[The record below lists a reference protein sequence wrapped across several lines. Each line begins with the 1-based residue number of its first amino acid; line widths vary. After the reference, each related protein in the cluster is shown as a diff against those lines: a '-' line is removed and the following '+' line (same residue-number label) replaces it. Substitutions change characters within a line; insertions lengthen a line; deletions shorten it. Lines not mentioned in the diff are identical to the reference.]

1 MEAVN
6 RFFNLR
12 PGDFARG
19 FPLFLYYFL
28 IITFY
33 MLGRNSRDSI
43 FLNTFDRTML
53 PYADIAVAVLSSVL
67 IAIYL
72 RASRGGNLRN
82 LQVGTLLVFSV
93 MLPVLWWGLHIER
106 LKSVTAT
113 YYVWV
118 GICGILSISQVWM
131 LANAVWT
138 TRESKRLFGLLG
150 SGGILGGIVAGFL
163 TQSIVHQF
171 GTDAILLFMAGLLVL
186 SAPLVGLIWKQ
197 QAHEGS
203 HDPEGEVPRNLR
215 ESARL
220 VSQSPHLRA
229 IAALILLGSV
239 VTTVAG
245 WQYKSIAKEAFAQ
258 KDQLTYFFGAVTAYT
273 GILSLVAQL
282 VLTAKLLRRFGVGLT
297 LLILPVLLMAGSV
310 AVLVWGTIWAA
321 TFLRSSDVVTRYSAD
336 TSAIQLLYLP
346 VPANIKL
353 QVKSFIDTVVWK
365 VGDGLA
371 GLTLLLFAT
380 KLRLT
385 PREVSVVTIILIG
398 AWIVSAVV
406 ARQQYV
412 RTLRANIQSVR
423 LRPGDISVPTL
434 DHSTTNVLAE
444 KLSSPH
450 AKDVL
455 YGLTLFEMGQRM
467 QSHAAVR
474 KLLVHPAAEVRCKA
488 IAILDEA
495 GDTSVRPQVA
505 ALLKDEDLGVRTE
518 ALRYLTRHDHVDPLA
533 QIEQLEDFSSATV
546 RSAAVAF
553 LGRPGDGQNL
563 DAAAMILDRM
573 VQESGDGSR
582 ETRLEA
588 ARVLASMPD
597 HFEDQLETL
606 LGDSDAEVVK
616 EALRAAGQRRRRR
629 FVPLIIQQLSRPEL
643 RPDAVDSLVLFEDGV
658 VGTLRDHLVDPRESM
673 AIRQAI
679 PEVLRKIGSASAA
692 GALGDALLEPDLT
705 LRFRVISALNKLQ
718 ETTRDLVLDRQTVD
732 AVMIAE
738 LMGHYRSYQILGT
751 LGGVPD
757 ATLKTS
763 MERELERIFRLMK
776 LLSPSLD
783 LKEAYAGAHSA
794 DAVMHANALEFLD
807 NILSPELRTLIVP
820 LIDSEVTVAER
831 VKLADRF
838 LGFSAASGGSPK
850 PN

>member
-1 MEAVN
+1 
-6 RFFNLR
+6 
-12 PGDFARG
+12 
-19 FPLFLYYFL
+19 
-28 IITFY
+28 
-33 MLGRNSRDSI
+33 
-43 FLNTFDRTML
+43 
-53 PYADIAVAVLSSVL
+53 
-67 IAIYL
+67 
-72 RASRGGNLRN
+72 
-82 LQVGTLLVFSV
+82 
-93 MLPVLWWGLHIER
+93 
-106 LKSVTAT
+106 
-113 YYVWV
+113 
-118 GICGILSISQVWM
+118 
-131 LANAVWT
+131 
-138 TRESKRLFGLLG
+138 
-150 SGGILGGIVAGFL
+150 
-163 TQSIVHQF
+163 
-171 GTDAILLFMAGLLVL
+171 
-186 SAPLVGLIWKQ
+186 
-197 QAHEGS
+197 
-203 HDPEGEVPRNLR
+203 
-215 ESARL
+215 
-220 VSQSPHLRA
+220 
-229 IAALILLGSV
+229 
-239 VTTVAG
+239 
-245 WQYKSIAKEAFAQ
+245 
-258 KDQLTYFFGAVTAYT
+258 
-273 GILSLVAQL
+273 
-282 VLTAKLLRRFGVGLT
+282 
-297 LLILPVLLMAGSV
+297 
-310 AVLVWGTIWAA
+310 
-321 TFLRSSDVVTRYSAD
+321 
-336 TSAIQLLYLP
+336 
-346 VPANIKL
+346 
-353 QVKSFIDTVVWK
+353 
-365 VGDGLA
+365 
-371 GLTLLLFAT
+371 
-380 KLRLT
+380 
-385 PREVSVVTIILIG
+385 
-398 AWIVSAVV
+398 
-406 ARQQYV
+406 
-412 RTLRANIQSVR
+412 
-423 LRPGDISVPTL
+423 
-434 DHSTTNVLAE
+434 
-444 KLSSPH
+444 
-450 AKDVL
+450 
-455 YGLTLFEMGQRM
+455 
-467 QSHAAVR
+467 
-474 KLLVHPAAEVRCKA
+474 VRCKA

-495 GDTSVRPQVA
+495 GDTAVRSQMA
-505 ALLKDEDLGVRTE
+505 ALLKDDDLGVRTE

-533 QIEQLEDFSSATV
+533 QIEQLDDFSSATV

-629 FVPLIIQQLSRPEL
+629 FVPVIIQQLSRPEL

-763 MERELERIFRLMK
+763 MEHELERIFRLMK

-838 LGFSAASGGSPK
+838 LGFSTASGGSPK